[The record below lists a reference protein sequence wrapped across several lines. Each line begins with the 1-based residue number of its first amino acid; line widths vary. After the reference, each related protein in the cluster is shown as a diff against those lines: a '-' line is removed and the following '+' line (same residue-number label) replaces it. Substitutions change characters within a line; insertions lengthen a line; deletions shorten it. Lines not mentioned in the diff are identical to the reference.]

1 MANFKIVFKKS
12 VAKDFRSIPNQ
23 DVRKILSKIDGLA
36 LNPRGEDCKK
46 LTGLELYRVRCGIYR
61 IIYEIK
67 DSELIVAVI
76 KVGHRSGV
84 YKTN

>member
-12 VAKDFRSIPNQ
+12 VAKDLRSIPNQ
-23 DVRKILSKIDGLA
+23 DVRKVLSKIDGLA
-36 LNPRGEDCKK
+36 QNPRGEDCKK

-67 DSELIVAVI
+67 DSELVVAVI

-84 YKTN
+84 YKKS

>member
-12 VAKDFRSIPNQ
+12 VAKDLRSIPNQ

-36 LNPRGEDCKK
+36 INPRGEDCKK

-61 IIYEIK
+61 IIYEIR

-76 KVGHRSGV
+76 KVGHRSDV
-84 YKTN
+84 YKKS

>member
-12 VAKDFRSIPNQ
+12 VAKDLRGVPNQ

-36 LNPRGEDCKK
+36 INPRGKDCKK

>member
-12 VAKDFRSIPNQ
+12 VAKDLRGVPNQ

-36 LNPRGEDCKK
+36 INPRGEDCKK
-46 LTGLELYRVRCGIYR
+46 LTGSDLYRVRCGDYR

-67 DSELIVAVI
+67 NSELIVTVI

-84 YKTN
+84 YNTN